1 MSKSFNSTKVV
12 TGPETRFSYVCAF
25 EPNKN
30 NGDGTKYSVSLLIPK
45 DDKVT
50 LDKIDKAISAAYEN
64 GTDKLKT
71 GKSVPPLSILKSPL
85 RDGDVER
92 PEDEAYAGHYFI
104 NANSKLKPG
113 VVDANLN
120 EIIDPAEF
128 YSGCYG
134 RASITFYA
142 YNVNGNKG
150 IACGLQNL
158 QKLKDGEPLGGSR
171 ASAASDF
178 GDFDDEFLN

>member
-1 MSKSFNSTKVV
+1 M
-12 TGPETRFSYVCAF
+12 
-25 EPNKN
+25 
-30 NGDGTKYSVSLLIPK
+30 
-45 DDKVT
+45 
-50 LDKIDKAISAAYEN
+50 
-64 GTDKLKT
+64 
-71 GKSVPPLSILKSPL
+71 KSPL